1 MTAMQLSMLRSCGA
15 AAILTLAIACGGDDA
30 GLEPFDTATRD
41 GLCQAD
47 CERLVACQPDRTQ
60 AECMASCQA
69 ELGTWLRTDVAVDVF
84 TCRSQLACGA
94 SDDACVT
101 CSPTDA
107 HRRYE
112 AACRA
117 NLAACDVNLEAM
129 CEVDLN
135 TVVSGDAGLI
145 CIVTPTV
152 VDELTACIPA
162 GVDCTTATT
171 CIEAALDRAGVG
183 F

>member
-1 MTAMQLSMLRSCGA
+1 MQLSMLRSCGA

-30 GLEPFDTATRD
+30 GPEPLDTATRD

-112 AACRA
+112 AAC
-117 NLAACDVNLEAM
+117 LV
-129 CEVDLN
+129 
-135 TVVSGDAGLI
+135 GAG
-145 CIVTPTV
+145 TNNATA
-152 VDELTACIPA
+152 LTACIPA